1 MQRFI
6 YKAKTKEGN
15 DQKGRVEARDM
26 ASAVNVLREKGWVV
40 VSMQPLNEADSM
52 ASIKKFFQKVKVD
65 DVVAFTRQLSTMIS
79 SGLPLTDA
87 LNVLEVQSEPAMT
100 RVIGDILRDVQG
112 GSTIGDALSKH
123 DKVFSPVYVSLVRAG
138 EAAGVLDDVLKRLAS
153 NLEKQKE
160 FRAKTKGA
168 LVYPIIVVFGM
179 LMVTVVM
186 MVFVVP
192 KLSAMY
198 EDFGADLPFATRV
211 LIGASDFMTGY
222 WYVMLGMVAGLF
234 FMFRSWVKTEA
245 GSLTYDQI
253 LLKMPV
259 FGKLRSQI
267 DLAEV
272 ARTLSLLLGAGI
284 SLLEALEI
292 VKNSV
297 DNIVFRIAIENI
309 IEGVK
314 KGVPFSISLT
324 KEGVFPPLLSNMT
337 SVGEETGKMDEVLL
351 KVSSYFEDEA
361 EHTIKGLTTAL
372 EPLIMIVLG
381 VGVGFLVI
389 AIVMPIYNL
398 ANQF

>member
-1 MQRFI
+1 
-6 YKAKTKEGN
+6 
-15 DQKGRVEARDM
+15 M
-26 ASAVNVLREKGWVV
+26 ASAVNVIREKGWVV
-40 VSMQPLNEADSM
+40 VSIQPLNEADSL
-52 ASIKKFFQKVKVD
+52 ASVKKLVQRVKTD
-65 DVVAFTRQLSTMIS
+65 DVVAFTRQLSTMVA

-87 LNVLEVQSEPAMT
+87 LNVLEIQSEPAMA
-100 RVIGDILRDVQG
+100 RVIGDVLRDIQG
-112 GSTIGDALSKH
+112 GSTIGDSLQKH
-123 DKVFSPVYVSLVRAG
+123 DRVFSPVYVSLVRAG
-138 EAAGVLDDVLKRLAS
+138 EAAGVLDDVLKRLAA

-168 LVYPIIVVFGM
+168 LIYPVIVVIGM
-179 LMVTVVM
+179 LLVTVVM
-186 MVFVVP
+186 MVFVIP

-198 EDFGADLPFATRV
+198 ADFGADLPLPTRILIGISNLMTGFWYVFLV
-211 LIGASDFMTGY
+211 LIGGGIFA
-222 WYVMLGMVAGLF
+222 
-234 FMFRSWVKTEA
+234 FRSWVKTDVGRLA
-245 GSLTYDQI
+245 FDQF

-259 FGKLRSQI
+259 FGKLRSEI

-297 DNIVFRIAIENI
+297 ANTVYRLAINSI

-314 KGVPFSISLT
+314 KGSSFSISLT
-324 KEGVFPPLLSNMT
+324 KEGVFPPLLSNMV

-398 ANQF
+398 ANEF